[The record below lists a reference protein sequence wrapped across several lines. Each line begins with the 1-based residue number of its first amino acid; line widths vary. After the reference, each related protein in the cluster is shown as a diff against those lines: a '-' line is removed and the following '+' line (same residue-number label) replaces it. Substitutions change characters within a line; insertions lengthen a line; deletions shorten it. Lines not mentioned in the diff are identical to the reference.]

1 MAALDEDKTDPHD
14 ELHLSLLQWLRAT
27 KPAALYY
34 CDKEG
39 KRRRISLRNGKGRYE
54 IAARMLMR
62 MIDEIERLEVE
73 DVRGAMVD
81 TWRVP
86 EPADP
91 QADAEALAQREAAE
105 EERAAPRELKA
116 AVYIAKMVEEAR
128 RQAVAEHM
136 KAQRELLAFIMDG
149 HKATTAR
156 LEVLERSYSGMIKT
170 VFEAYKTR
178 AEIEG
183 FIAGGGLK
191 QNNGPEQDPNERL
204 IVALLAKKM
213 GIDPRELMPSNEQ
226 PAQLPAS
233 NEPQP
238 QF

>member
-91 QADAEALAQREAAE
+91 QAEAEALAVREAAE

-116 AVYIAKMVEEAR
+116 AIYIAKMVEEAR
-128 RQAVAEHM
+128 RQAVAEQM

>member
-1 MAALDEDKTDPHD
+1 
-14 ELHLSLLQWLRAT
+14 
-27 KPAALYY
+27 
-34 CDKEG
+34 
-39 KRRRISLRNGKGRYE
+39 
-54 IAARMLMR
+54 MR

-81 TWRVP
+81 TWRIP
-86 EPADP
+86 EAVDP
-91 QADAEALAQREAAE
+91 HAEAEAAALREAAE

-116 AVYIAKMVEEAR
+116 AIYISKMVEEAR
-128 RQAVAEHM
+128 KQAVAEHV
-136 KAQRELLAFIMDG
+136 KQQRELLGFIMDQN
-149 HKATTAR
+149 KATTAR
-156 LEVLERSYSGMIKT
+156 LEVLERSYSGMIK
-170 VFEAYKTR
+170 VIFEAYRTR

-213 GIDPRELMPSNEQ
+213 GIDPRELMPNNE
-226 PAQLPAS
+226 PAPQLPAAAS
-233 NEPQP
+233 AEPQP